1 MKLKIQIIALAMAVP
16 ALGDPLYEADPMV
29 VTATRVATQAKDL
42 MASVTVIDRPRI
54 IDSQAS
60 DLLDLLRLEAGI
72 DLARTGGPG
81 SQTSVFMRGTNANHV
96 LVLID
101 GVRVASPH
109 SGTFAWE
116 GLPLSQVERIEI
128 VRGARASFY
137 GSEAI
142 GGVIQIFTRRAS
154 QSEVRILGGS
164 YGTRQLEAGGQ
175 LSLGDGAL
183 WASAEVRQVAGFSA
197 QNQSGFSFDPDDD
210 GFEQQA
216 ITVGFEHG
224 LGNSHQLR
232 LLLNGVNGEVDF
244 DQGVSDTETRQV
256 SARLTGNLGKGWQ
269 HELAM
274 ARFEEERS
282 TPAFFS
288 TFTSDRNELDW
299 RADYLGRP
307 GQSWSVGVNL
317 TDESGRQL
325 DTFGN
330 ATVYAQNRDNQ
341 AAYAGWHL
349 GWGDSRLALSARLD
363 NNSQFGNQWTTN
375 GAWGID
381 LGESWSLDLG
391 YGTAFRAPTLS
402 EQFSP
407 GFGGLFAGNPELA
420 PESSTSAEIRLRFS
434 LNQHRLSLSAYRN
447 DVDDLIAFNGL
458 DFQAINIARARI
470 DGFEAEYDWQGS
482 NWHFGTRL
490 TLQNAANRSTD
501 ARLLRRADE
510 KLSMVAQRSLGKRA
524 SIGGEILYNGERQD
538 FGASLDPFSLINLR
552 ARYELSSHWALEGR
566 LENLT
571 DEDYQLA
578 EGFNT
583 PDRSIYLG
591 LRFQP

>member
-29 VTATRVATQAKDL
+29 VTATRVATHAKDL

-490 TLQNAANRSTD
+490 TLQNAADRSTD